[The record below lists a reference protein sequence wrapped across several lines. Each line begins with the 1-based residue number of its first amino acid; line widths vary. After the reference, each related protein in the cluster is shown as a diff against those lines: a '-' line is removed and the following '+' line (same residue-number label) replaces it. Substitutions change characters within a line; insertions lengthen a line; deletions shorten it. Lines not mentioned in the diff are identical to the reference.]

1 MSLHH
6 PSPNSLNHDF
16 VFDRDRQ
23 EALQDELRNKLRSRS
38 GGGGGGLGPNP
49 ASGGGGGGGSSSP
62 ASGGGNSQ
70 SNGGGSNGNNA
81 EDEPQEA
88 QQPVEEEQEEIQEE
102 LVSLTNA
109 KFIIPE
115 SEEELDKTVGIDKE
129 IGLEVDVEYLTDR
142 KPSSIQFKISLEHD
156 GVVEDLPIVNG
167 TVSGGKATAKAKLL
181 MHNGFYS
188 KANKADGE
196 KYVVKLNTLCDAD
209 GAECVGT
216 NEVELPRK
224 QKQIFM
230 VEIHSDVFPHD
241 NLIPCLDTNATLID
255 SLATAFRH
263 VGHYDDVEQGVKGAD
278 HELVVHGHASTLSDS
293 EVRAKAIKTLVE
305 DRRSNWSTI
314 CTSYGT
320 IKDYQQ
326 SLKVLSDSYGWDC
339 DPGSVDGDDG
349 AKTIAAIM
357 GFQRTYN
364 SSNGGQQDLL
374 IDGEW
379 GPKCWKGLFNTIRSL
394 ALYLSQVDKS
404 RIKTRFHSKVDGV
417 LPCATAF
424 PKSETGCPEYK
435 SSTDERVE
443 LLYFPKPNPPVLATP
458 ASDAVTTQEAGA
470 YDQALCDIEVV
481 PYDGIDASGLDRID
495 GITIWTE
502 NDKGEKRVSSNGEL
516 NIVPPNL
523 KQKVFIKAQTSYKST
538 PIGLELNGEDN
549 SFFSTESIDLSNHQG
564 NFSAPSAG
572 TMRWDRLIPMN
583 GKLEPTLTPKII
595 NITTTGSNPV
605 TTQLNVWPNNEEAR
619 EWNLAKNFS
628 FFKSMAKKIPGA
640 ISWLPGADVE
650 FTALVGK
657 VEAKGAFS
665 EVSNSHEVFYAFSV
679 NGGFKP
685 LIAAKIE
692 LSVSAWNL
700 VGLPDSLM
708 KYIAD
713 IKGGV
718 EFEGKIGFTIEVART
733 GISDYKGSGGVSG
746 SIGIN
751 FFLSALI
758 ANGKV
763 LEAKAAIGSGIEAKS
778 RLGLEAKNKCKD
790 WSMELNSDIE
800 FGFLKGEISWTVF
813 DGMWASKNTCTLYEG
828 KKWTADPIK
837 LF

>member
-6 PSPNSLNHDF
+6 PSPNSLDHDF
-16 VFDRDRQ
+16 VFERDKQ
-23 EALQDELRNKLRSRS
+23 EALQDELRQKLRSR
-38 GGGGGGLGPNP
+38 GGGGLGPNP

-70 SNGGGSNGNNA
+70 SNGGGGNASNTD
-81 EDEPQEA
+81 EEPQEA
-88 QQPVEEEQEEIQEE
+88 QQPVEEEQEEVQEQV
-102 LVSLTNA
+102 VSLTNA

-115 SEEELDKTVGIDKE
+115 SEEELDKKVGIDKE
-129 IGLEVDVEYLTDR
+129 IELEVDVEYLGER
-142 KPSSIQFKISLEHD
+142 KPSSIQFKVSLEHD

-167 TVSGGKATAKAKLL
+167 SVSGGKATAKVTLL
-181 MHNGFYS
+181 MHNGFYG
-188 KANKADGE
+188 KVNKPDGE
-196 KYVVKLNTLCDAD
+196 KYVAKLNTLCDAD
-209 GAECVGT
+209 GTECVGT

-241 NLIPCLDTNATLID
+241 NIIPCLDTNATLID

-263 VGHYDDVEQGVKGAD
+263 VGHYDDVEKGVKGAD

-305 DRRSNWSTI
+305 DRRSNWSTL

-417 LPCATAF
+417 LPCASAF
-424 PKSETGCPEYK
+424 PKSDTGCPEYK

-481 PYDGIDASGLDRID
+481 PFEQSKDGIESLSDIIFYCNHQYEEEHLGKKIKFNRIAR
-495 GITIWTE
+495 G
-502 NDKGEKRVSSNGEL
+502 GEVL
-516 NIVPPNL
+516 NIVPPEVGEAVTLNAQRLTNVPQTDWNL
-523 KQKVFIKAQTSYKST
+523 KGFTASTSLENKFETRISNWKHPIEHIIPRNRRIEHGVRPKVVEVKA
-538 PIGLELNGEDN
+538 IGVKGKEVTGEV
-549 SFFSTESIDLSNHQG
+549 H
-564 NFSAPSAG
+564 
-572 TMRWDRLIPMN
+572 
-583 GKLEPTLTPKII
+583 
-595 NITTTGSNPV
+595 
-605 TTQLNVWPNNEEAR
+605 VWPNDETSI
-619 EWNLAKNFS
+619 EWDLSKKFE
-628 FFKSMAKKIPGA
+628 FFKTLSDEVTSVCSFIPMAELKF
-640 ISWLPGADVE
+640 E
-650 FTALVGK
+650 YFVGK
-657 VEAKGAFS
+657 IQASGCFKEDPTSNEA
-665 EVSNSHEVFYAFSV
+665 FYALKV

-685 LIAAKIE
+685 FIGATLSISISIWELIGLPRRLMRYGLDILAGVDLIGKIE
-692 LSVSAWNL
+692 LTLSMERSELTKAT
-700 VGLPDSLM
+700 
-708 KYIAD
+708 AT
-713 IKGGV
+713 GG
-718 EFEGKIGFTIEVART
+718 IE
-733 GISDYKGSGGVSG
+733 G
-746 SIGIN
+746 SIG
-751 FFLSALI
+751 FSLW
-758 ANGKV
+758 
-763 LEAKAAIGSGIEAKS
+763 AKAQAGSDKLLEVKCSAGTAIVGSGTMPLSYDWE
-778 RLGLEAKNKCKD
+778 KND
-790 WSMELNSDIE
+790 WDLALNTKIGWAGAAAE
-800 FGFLKGEISWTVF
+800 VSWAVW
-813 DGMWASKNTCTLYEG
+813 DGKWTGGG
-828 KKWTADPIK
+828 KKTLIEGCTWAEGNYK